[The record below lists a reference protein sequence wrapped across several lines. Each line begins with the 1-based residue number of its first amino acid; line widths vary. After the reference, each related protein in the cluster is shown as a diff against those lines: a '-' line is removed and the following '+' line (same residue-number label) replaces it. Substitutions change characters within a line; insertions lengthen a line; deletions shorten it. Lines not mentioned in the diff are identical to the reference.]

1 MSSPFLTKSCV
12 ITLLPEAARL
22 WKRLVT
28 CVLTMCVCVCSPS
41 GNLDKQTDWGNTALH
56 YCCMYEKP
64 ECLKLLLRG
73 KPATDIR
80 ESHILSLKS
89 SALTHH
95 TLTVDYPSHFS
106 QSERRDSAGCCQ
118 ATEEHSVRGGS
129 KYRSAQLVILDT
141 TVDFNGF

>member
-12 ITLLPEAARL
+12 ITLLPEAAGL
-22 WKRLVT
+22 WKILRLT
-28 CVLTMCVCVCSPS
+28 CVLTVCVFSPS
-41 GNLDKQTDWGNTALH
+41 GNLDKQTEWGNTALH

-95 TLTVDYPSHFS
+95 TLTVDYPSYFS
-106 QSERRDSAGCCQ
+106 QSERRDGAGCCQ

-129 KYRSAQLVILDT
+129 KYRSTQLVILDT